1 MFRRSE
7 RIFAACGGVCCEKS
21 ALTPGR
27 DGRVSSRRSRALA
40 WAAVGA
46 ALVVGS
52 TGVSDAGAPAAS
64 DLVPSGLAA
73 QEYQA
78 PPLGQIRGGGDSDL
92 LMPQVAA
99 EVQKAA
105 VAVRAPIPARDGRL
119 DLVATDIARA
129 TVGKRLPSFDAV
141 DFLVHHYGIVEPE
154 PYMVMVRSSPRG
166 DVSLLADLRKQIPGV
181 FKMGDWRRI
190 GVGVKRGADELIVV
204 LTLQPQNL
212 ELRALP
218 RRLPSRGTVTLVG
231 RLLGRFVKPAVL
243 VAVPRGGVRTLA
255 MSARKGRFELTVAC
269 DSGDGVYQLEIEGD
283 DGHGPGVLANF
294 PLYCGVQPPTR
305 VAVAGNEVTR
315 RQDAV
320 EAERELLVLVNRDR
334 AASGLP
340 ALSRDARLQEIARVH
355 SREMARTG
363 EVVHVSDK
371 SGGAV
376 DRVRAAHVSPVPRTL
391 AENVGR
397 AFSTV
402 EVENGFM
409 GSPGHRANILNPD
422 ITHVGI
428 GVAVGQAEGGVVPLF
443 FTQLFAGW

>member
-1 MFRRSE
+1 
-7 RIFAACGGVCCEKS
+7 V
-21 ALTPGR
+21 L
-27 DGRVSSRRSRALA
+27 SRRSRVFV
-40 WAAVGA
+40 WVAVGT
-46 ALVVGS
+46 ALFAGA
-52 TGVSDAGAPAAS
+52 TGASDAGAPAAS
-64 DLVPSGLAA
+64 KDAPAASDLVPRGPAA
-73 QEYQA
+73 AEYQA
-78 PPLGQIRGGGDSDL
+78 PPLGQIRAGRDSDP
-92 LMPQVAA
+92 LMAQVAV
-99 EVQKAA
+99 EVQRAA
-105 VAVRAPIPARDGRL
+105 GAIRAPVPARDGRL
-119 DLVATDIARA
+119 DLVATDVARA

-154 PYMVMVRSSPRG
+154 PYMVMVRSSPQG
-166 DVSLLADLRKQIPGV
+166 DVVLLADLRKQIPGV
-181 FKMGDWRRI
+181 FKMGDWRRM
-190 GVGVKRGADELIVV
+190 GVGVKRGTDELIVV
-204 LTLQPQNL
+204 LTLQPQDL

-218 RRLPSRGTVTLVG
+218 RRLASRGTVTLVG

-243 VAVPRGGVRTLA
+243 VAVPRGGVRNLA
-255 MSARKGRFELTVAC
+255 MAARKGRFELTVAC

-283 DGHGPGVLANF
+283 DGHGPAVLANF
-294 PLYCGVQPPTR
+294 PLYCGVEPPAHI
-305 VAVAGNEVTR
+305 AVAGNEVTR
-315 RQDAV
+315 RQDVA
-320 EAERELLVLVNRDR
+320 EAERELFVLVNRDR
-334 AASGLP
+334 AAAGLP
-340 ALSRDARLQEIARVH
+340 ALTRDARLQEVARGH
-355 SREMARTG
+355 SREMARVG

-428 GVAVGQAEGGVVPLF
+428 GVAVGQAEGGAVPLF

>member
-1 MFRRSE
+1 M
-7 RIFAACGGVCCEKS
+7 A
-21 ALTPGR
+21 
-27 DGRVSSRRSRALA
+27 
-40 WAAVGA
+40 
-46 ALVVGS
+46 
-52 TGVSDAGAPAAS
+52 
-64 DLVPSGLAA
+64 
-73 QEYQA
+73 
-78 PPLGQIRGGGDSDL
+78 
-92 LMPQVAA
+92 QVAA
-99 EVQKAA
+99 AVQKAA
-105 VAVRAPIPARDGRL
+105 GAVRSPTPARDGRL

-141 DFLVHHYGIVEPE
+141 AFLLHHYGIVEPE

-181 FKMGDWRRI
+181 FKMGDWRRM

-212 ELRALP
+212 ELRALS

-231 RLLGRFVKPAVL
+231 RLLGRFVTPAVL
-243 VAVPRGGVRTLA
+243 VAAPRGGVRTMA
-255 MSARKGRFELTVAC
+255 MSARQGRFELTVAC

-294 PLYCGVQPPTR
+294 PLYCGVEPPARIAITR
-305 VAVAGNEVTR
+305 NEVTR
-315 RQDAV
+315 RQDAA
-320 EAERELLVLVNRDR
+320 EAERELFVLVNRDR
-334 AASGLP
+334 AAAGLP
-340 ALSRDARLQEIARVH
+340 ALARDARLQEVARGH

-371 SGGAV
+371 TGGAV
-376 DRVRAAHVSPVPRTL
+376 DRIRAAQVSPAPRTL

-409 GSPGHRANILNPD
+409 GSPGHRANILNSD
-422 ITHVGI
+422 VTHVGI

>member
-1 MFRRSE
+1 VSWRRS
-7 RIFAACGGVCCEKS
+7 G
-21 ALTPGR
+21 
-27 DGRVSSRRSRALA
+27 ALA
-40 WAAVGA
+40 LIPVGA
-46 ALVVGS
+46 AFFVGS
-52 TGVSDAGAPAAS
+52 TRAGDARAAAAA
-64 DLVPSGLAA
+64 DLVPSGPAA

-78 PPLGQIRGGGDSDL
+78 PPLGQIRAGRDSDP
-92 LMPQVAA
+92 LMAQVAA
-99 EVQKAA
+99 EVQRAA
-105 VAVRAPIPARDGRL
+105 VAVRAPTPLRDGRL
-119 DLVATDIARA
+119 DSVATDIARA
-129 TVGKRLPSFDAV
+129 TVGKRLPSFDAIA
-141 DFLVHHYGIVEPE
+141 FLVHHYGIVEPE
-154 PYMVMVRSSPRG
+154 PYIVMVRSAPGG
-166 DVSLLADLRKQIPGV
+166 DGSLVADLRRQVPGV
-181 FKMGDWRRI
+181 FKMGDWRRM
-190 GVGVKRGADELIVV
+190 GVGVKRGADELIVA

-231 RLLGRFVKPAVL
+231 RLLGRFAQPGVL
-243 VAVPRGGVRTLA
+243 VAVPRGVVRNLA
-255 MSARKGRFELTVAC
+255 LSARKGRFELTVAC

-294 PLYCGVQPPTR
+294 PLYCGVEPPTR
-305 VAVAGNEVTR
+305 VAVTGNEVTR
-315 RQDAV
+315 RQDPA

-334 AASGLP
+334 AAAGLP
-340 ALSRDARLQEIARVH
+340 ELTRDARLQEIARGH

-371 SGGAV
+371 SGGTV
-376 DRVRAAHVSPVPRTL
+376 DRVRAAHLSPFPGTL

-397 AFSTV
+397 AFSTA

-428 GVAVGQAEGGVVPLF
+428 GVVVGQAEGDVVPLF